1 MPAVQLEECYGS
13 TNLILAPLLKALQ
26 GLLISEG
33 PHHVAQ
39 GQTPP
44 LSLYAPALLRPLHAH
59 LLLYAPCPP
68 HLGLGGLMVQGT

>member
-33 PHHVAQ
+33 PHPVAQ

-44 LSLYAPALLRPLHAH
+44 PFLFM
-59 LLLYAPCPP
+59 LLLFSALYTLISSFMLPAHPTW
-68 HLGLGGLMVQGT
+68 GWVD